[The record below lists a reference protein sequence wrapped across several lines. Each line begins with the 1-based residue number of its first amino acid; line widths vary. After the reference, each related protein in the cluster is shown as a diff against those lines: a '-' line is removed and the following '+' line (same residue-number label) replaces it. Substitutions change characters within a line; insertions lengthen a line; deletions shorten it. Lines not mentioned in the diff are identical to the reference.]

1 MNTQQSYSLIGIG
14 IGPFNLGLAA
24 LIEPVADVSALF
36 FDQSE
41 SFDWHPGLMLPNAT
55 LQVPFMADLV
65 TLADPTNKYS
75 FLNFCKQTGRLYPF
89 YIRENFNILRKEY
102 NCYCQWVATQLTN
115 VRFAHEVIGIAH
127 NNNLYEVT
135 VRRSKNGKPETYY
148 AEKLALGTG
157 TQPYIPSFIDRN
169 QLPGVIHTSQYLSH
183 KQPLFNSGSVAVIG
197 SGQSAAEIFQ
207 DLLPATQ
214 QGLQLN
220 WFTRSPRFYPME
232 YSKLTLELTSPEYVD
247 YFYELPEE
255 RRKKLLSKQN
265 GLYKGINYDL
275 INDIYDQLY
284 EMSVDNVALPVN
296 IRSNMR
302 LENILPGDNL
312 YDLHFTET
320 EQQELYRCQ
329 ANFIVLATGYKYKE
343 PAFLQGISERINRQP
358 DGLFQ
363 VQRDY
368 TIDVNG
374 DELFVQNVEMHT
386 HGFVTPDL
394 GMGAYRNAHIINKV
408 TGREVYQVEKRIAFQ
423 TFGSAKEE
431 LPVSRVGTPAS
442 LSASPLNALDDG
454 PSTSLRPLKKFSNTI
469 K

>member
-1 MNTQQSYSLIGIG
+1 MKIYSLIGIG

-24 LIEPVADVSALF
+24 LIEPVAGVSALF

-75 FLNFCKQTGRLYPF
+75 FLNFCKHTGRIYPF

-115 VRFAHEVIGIAH
+115 CRFGHEVIAIDFV
-127 NNNLYEVT
+127 NDLYEVT
-135 VRRSKNGKPETYY
+135 VRRSKTGSPETFY
-148 AEKLALGTG
+148 AERLALGTG
-157 TQPYIPSFIDRN
+157 TQPYMPPFIDGS
-169 QLPGVIHTSQYLSH
+169 QLPGVIHTSQYLPF
-183 KQPLFNSGSVAVIG
+183 KNKLLKSGSVAVIG

-207 DLLPATQ
+207 DLLPATA
-214 QGLQLN
+214 QGLQLS

-247 YFYELPEE
+247 YFYKLPEE
-255 RRKKLLSKQN
+255 RRKQLLSKQN
-265 GLYKGINYDL
+265 SLYKGINYDL
-275 INDIYDQLY
+275 INDIFDQLY
-284 EMSVDNVALPVN
+284 EMSVGNVSLPVN

-302 LENILPGDNL
+302 LEKITTAAEKNRYELF
-312 YDLHFTET
+312 FTET
-320 EQQELYRCQ
+320 DQQEPYRCQ
-329 ANFIVLATGYKYKE
+329 ASYVVLATGYKYRE
-343 PAFLQGISERINRQP
+343 PAFLQGITERINRQP

-374 DELFVQNVEMHT
+374 DEIFVQNAELHT

-408 TGREVYQVEKRIAFQ
+408 TGREVYHIEKRIAFQ
-423 TFGSAKEE
+423 TFGTEKVEE
-431 LPVSRVGTPAS
+431 LLPVDSH
-442 LSASPLNALDDG
+442 
-454 PSTSLRPLKKFSNTI
+454 TI
-469 K
+469 

>member
-1 MNTQQSYSLIGIG
+1 MQSQQTYSLIGIG

-24 LIEPVADVSALF
+24 LIEPVAEASAVF

-75 FLNFCKQTGRLYPF
+75 FLNYCKQTGRIYPF

-102 NCYCQWVATQLTN
+102 NCYCQWVATQLSN
-115 VRFAHEVIGIAH
+115 CRFGYEVTGVTY
-127 NNNLYEVT
+127 NNDLYEVT
-135 VRRSKNGKPETYY
+135 VRRSKTGKLETYY
-148 AEKLALGTG
+148 AERLALGTG
-157 TQPYIPSFIDRN
+157 TQPYMPAFIDRN
-169 QLPGVIHTSQYLSH
+169 QLPGVIHTSQYLHH
-183 KQPLFNSGSVAVIG
+183 KEKLFNSGSVAVIG

-207 DLLPATQ
+207 DLLPAIQ
-214 QGLQLN
+214 QGMQLS

-247 YFYELPEE
+247 YFYNLPEE

-265 GLYKGINYDL
+265 PLYKGINYDL

-284 EMSVDNVALPVN
+284 EMSVDNVSLPVN

-302 LENILPGDNL
+302 LENISTAEEDGL
-312 YDLHFTET
+312 YELSFTET
-320 EQQELYRCQ
+320 EQQEAYQCQ
-329 ANFIVLATGYKYKE
+329 ANYVVLATGYKYKE
-343 PAFLQGISERINRQP
+343 PAFLQGIAERINRQP

-374 DELFVQNVEMHT
+374 EEIFIQNAELHT

-408 TGREVYQVEKRIAFQ
+408 TGREVYQIEKRIAFQ
-423 TFGSAKEE
+423 TFGAAKTEQ
-431 LPVSRVGTPAS
+431 LAPVY
-442 LSASPLNALDDG
+442 
-454 PSTSLRPLKKFSNTI
+454 SNTI
-469 K
+469 

>member
-1 MNTQQSYSLIGIG
+1 MQSKQTYSLIGIG

-24 LIEPVADVSALF
+24 LIEPIAEASAVF

-75 FLNFCKQTGRLYPF
+75 FLNFCKQTSRIYPF

-102 NCYCQWVATQLTN
+102 NSYCQWVATQLSN
-115 VRFAHEVIGIAH
+115 CRFGYEVIAIEY
-127 NNNLYEVT
+127 NNNLYEVS
-135 VRRSKNGKPETYY
+135 VRCVKSGKTETYY
-148 AEKLALGTG
+148 AEKLVLGTG
-157 TQPYIPSFIDRN
+157 TQPYLPAFIDRN
-169 QLPGVIHTSQYLSH
+169 QAPGVIHTSQYLHH
-183 KQPLFNSGSVAVIG
+183 KEKLFNSGSVAVIG

-214 QGLQLN
+214 QGLQLS

-247 YFYELPEE
+247 YFYNLPEDK
-255 RRKKLLSKQN
+255 RKKLLQKQN
-265 GLYKGINYDL
+265 SLYKGINYDL
-275 INDIYDQLY
+275 INDIFDQLY

-302 LENILPGDNL
+302 LENISPADDNL
-312 YDLHFTET
+312 YNLYFTET
-320 EQQELYRCQ
+320 EQQEPYQCQ
-329 ANFIVLATGYKYKE
+329 ANHVVLATGYKYKE
-343 PAFLQGISERINRQP
+343 PAFLQGIAERINRQP

-374 DELFVQNVEMHT
+374 DELFVQNVELHT

-408 TGREVYQVEKRIAFQ
+408 IGREVYHIEKRIAFQ
-423 TFGSAKEE
+423 TFGTAPLRLRSGLAE
-431 LPVSRVGTPAS
+431 PVY
-442 LSASPLNALDDG
+442 
-454 PSTSLRPLKKFSNTI
+454 SNTI
-469 K
+469 

>member
-1 MNTQQSYSLIGIG
+1 MNSQQPYSLIGIG
-14 IGPFNLGLAA
+14 LGPFNLGLAA
-24 LIEPVADVSALF
+24 LIEPVAGVNALF

-65 TLADPTNKYS
+65 TLADPTSKYS
-75 FLNFCKQTGRLYPF
+75 FLNYCKQTGRLYPF

-102 NCYCQWVATQLTN
+102 NCYCQWVAMQLSN
-115 VRFAHEVIGIAH
+115 CRFGHEVIAI
-127 NNNLYEVT
+127 NYVNELYEVT
-135 VRRSKNGKPETYY
+135 VRRPKSSKPEMFY
-148 AEKLALGTG
+148 AERLALGTG
-157 TQPYIPSFIDRN
+157 TQPYIPAFID
-169 QLPGVIHTSQYLSH
+169 QLPGVIHTSQYLTH
-183 KQPLFNSGSVAVIG
+183 KSQLLNSSSVAVIG

-247 YFYELPEE
+247 YFYHLPDE
-255 RRKKLLSKQN
+255 RRKKLLTKQN
-265 GLYKGINYDL
+265 ALYKGINYDL

-284 EMSVDNVALPVN
+284 AMSVDNSSLPIN

-302 LENILPGDNL
+302 LEKITPAGTANTCNL
-312 YDLHFTET
+312 FFTET
-320 EQQELYRCQ
+320 EQQEPYQCQ
-329 ANFIVLATGYKYKE
+329 ANYVVLATGYKYKE
-343 PAFLQGISERINRQP
+343 PVFLQGIAERINRQP
-358 DGLFQ
+358 DGLFL

-368 TIDVNG
+368 TIDVH
-374 DELFVQNVEMHT
+374 DEEIFVQNIELHT

-408 TGREVYQVEKRIAFQ
+408 TGREVYHIEKRIAFQ
-423 TFGSAKEE
+423 TFGADAS
-431 LPVSRVGTPAS
+431 TP
-442 LSASPLNALDDG
+442 LSALNTDASTAL
-454 PSTSLRPLKKFSNTI
+454 STL
-469 K
+469 

>member
-1 MNTQQSYSLIGIG
+1 MHIKMQQPYSLIGIG

-24 LIEPVADVSALF
+24 LIEPVAGVSALF

-102 NCYCQWVATQLTN
+102 NSYCQWVATQLSN
-115 VRFAHEVIGIAH
+115 CRFGNEVIAIRYV
-127 NNNLYEVT
+127 NELYEVT
-135 VRRSKNGKPETYY
+135 VRQTKNSKPDIYY
-148 AEKLALGTG
+148 AERLALGTG
-157 TQPYIPSFIDRN
+157 TQPYIPAFIDR
-169 QLPGVIHTSQYLSH
+169 LPGVIHTSQYLMH
-183 KQPLFNSGSVAVIG
+183 KNHLLNSGSVAVIG

-207 DLLPATQ
+207 DLLPAIQ
-214 QGLQLN
+214 QGMQLS

-247 YFYELPEE
+247 YFYQLPEE
-255 RRKKLLSKQN
+255 RRKKLLARQN
-265 GLYKGINYDL
+265 SLYKGINYDL
-275 INDIYDQLY
+275 INDIFDQLY
-284 EMSVDNVALPVN
+284 EMSVDNVSLPIN

-302 LENILPGDNL
+302 LEKILPTEDANTCEL
-312 YDLHFTET
+312 LFTET
-320 EQQELYRCQ
+320 EQQQPYTCR
-329 ANFIVLATGYKYKE
+329 ANYVVLATGYKYKE
-343 PAFLQGISERINRQP
+343 PPFLQGIAERINRQP
-358 DGLFQ
+358 DGLFR

-368 TIDVNG
+368 TIDVN
-374 DELFVQNVEMHT
+374 DAEIFVQNAELHT

-408 TGREVYQVEKRIAFQ
+408 AGREVYQIEKRIAFQ
-423 TFGSAKEE
+423 TFGTGAS
-431 LPVSRVGTPAS
+431 TPP
-442 LSASPLNALDDG
+442 SPLNTA
-454 PSTSLRPLKKFSNTI
+454 SSSAFRAITI
-469 K
+469 

>member
-1 MNTQQSYSLIGIG
+1 MKSQQTYSLIGIG

-24 LIEPVADVSALF
+24 LIEPVAGVSALF

-75 FLNFCKQTGRLYPF
+75 FLNFCKHTGRIYPF

-102 NCYCQWVATQLTN
+102 NGYCQWVAAQLSN
-115 VRFAHEVIGIAH
+115 CRFGHEVIAIDH
-127 NNNLYEVT
+127 VNNLYEVT
-135 VRRSKNGKPETYY
+135 VRRSGKSETYY
-148 AEKLALGTG
+148 AERLVLGTG

-169 QLPGVIHTSQYLSH
+169 QLPRVLHTSQYLPN
-183 KQPLFNSGSVAVIG
+183 KNKLLGSGSVAIIG

-207 DLLPATQ
+207 DLLPATE
-214 QGLQLN
+214 QGLQLS
-220 WFTRSPRFYPME
+220 WLTRSPRFYPME

-247 YFYELPEE
+247 YFYKLPEE

-265 GLYKGINYDL
+265 PLYKGINYDL
-275 INDIYDQLY
+275 INDIFDQLY
-284 EMSVDNVALPVN
+284 EMSVGNISLPVN

-302 LENILPGDNL
+302 LEKISTAEDGNS

-320 EQQELYRCQ
+320 DQQEPYQCQ
-329 ANFIVLATGYKYKE
+329 ASYVVLATGYKYRE
-343 PAFLQGISERINRQP
+343 PAFLHGITERINRRE

-363 VQRDY
+363 VERDY

-374 DELFVQNVEMHT
+374 DEIFVQNAELHT

-408 TGREVYQVEKRIAFQ
+408 TGRQVYHIEKRIAFQ
-423 TFGSAKEE
+423 TFGTAKAEE
-431 LPVSRVGTPAS
+431 LVA
-442 LSASPLNALDDG
+442 AE
-454 PSTSLRPLKKFSNTI
+454 SNTI
-469 K
+469 

>member
-1 MNTQQSYSLIGIG
+1 MKTQQTYSLIGIG

-24 LIEPVADVSALF
+24 LIEPVAAVSSLF

-75 FLNFCKQTGRLYPF
+75 FLNYAKQTNRLYPF

-102 NCYCQWVATQLTN
+102 NAYCKWVAKQLSN
-115 VRFAHEVIGIAH
+115 VRFGYEVIDIRYE
-127 NNNLYEVT
+127 NELYGVT
-135 VRRSKNGKPETYY
+135 VRRGKSNKPETFY
-148 AEKLALGTG
+148 AERLALGTG
-157 TQPYIPSFIDRN
+157 TQPYIPAFIE
-169 QLPGVIHTSQYLSH
+169 QLPGVIHTSQYLMH
-183 KQPLFNSGSVAVIG
+183 KEQIQNSGSVAVIG

-214 QGLQLN
+214 QGMQLN

-247 YFYELPEE
+247 YFYNLPAEN
-255 RRKKLLSKQN
+255 RKKLLTKQN
-265 GLYKGINYDL
+265 SLYKGINYDL
-275 INDIYDQLY
+275 INDIFDQLY
-284 EMSVDNVALPVN
+284 EMSVDNVPLSVN

-302 LENILPGDNL
+302 LDHILSSNDANTCEL
-312 YDLHFTET
+312 FFTET
-320 EQQELYRCQ
+320 EQQEAYQCQ
-329 ANFIVLATGYKYKE
+329 ANYVVLATGYKYKE
-343 PAFLQGISERINRQP
+343 PAFLQGIAERINRQP
-358 DGLFQ
+358 DGLLQ

-368 TIDVNG
+368 TIDIN
-374 DELFVQNVEMHT
+374 DNEIFVQNIELHT

-408 TGREVYQVEKRIAFQ
+408 CGREVYQIEKRIAFQ
-423 TFGSAKEE
+423 SFGSGEARA
-431 LPVSRVGTPAS
+431 STS
-442 LSASPLNALDDG
+442 LSALRAEASTPL
-454 PSTSLRPLKKFSNTI
+454 STI
-469 K
+469 

>member
-1 MNTQQSYSLIGIG
+1 MKIYSLIGIG

-24 LIEPVADVSALF
+24 LTEPLTDISTLF

-75 FLNFCKQTGRLYPF
+75 FLNFCKLTARIYPF

-115 VRFAHEVIGIAH
+115 VRFGHEVIAIDY

-135 VRRSKNGKPETYY
+135 VRRAKNGKPETFY
-148 AEKLALGTG
+148 AERLALGTG
-157 TQPYIPSFIDRN
+157 TLPYLPAFIDRDQTPN
-169 QLPGVIHTSQYLSH
+169 VIHTSQYLSH
-183 KQPLFNSGSVAVIG
+183 KKALLESDSVAVIG

-207 DLLPATQ
+207 DLLPFTQ
-214 QGLQLN
+214 QGILLN

-247 YFYELPEE
+247 YYYNLPEE
-255 RRKKLLSKQN
+255 RRKKLLTKQN
-265 GLYKGINYDL
+265 SLYKGINYDL
-275 INDIYDQLY
+275 INDIFDQLY
-284 EMSVDNVALPVN
+284 EMSVDNSSLSVN

-302 LENILPGDNL
+302 LDSITPAEEDGV
-312 YDLHFTET
+312 YDLLFTET
-320 EQQELYRCQ
+320 EQQEAYRCQ
-329 ANFIVLATGYKYKE
+329 ANYVVLATGYKYKE
-343 PAFLQGISERINRQP
+343 PAFLQGIAGRINRQP

-374 DELFVQNVEMHT
+374 DEIFVQNAELHT

-408 TGREVYQVEKRIAFQ
+408 SGREVYHIEKRIAFQ
-423 TFGSAKEE
+423 TFGAVQTAE
-431 LPVSRVGTPAS
+431 LAPVY
-442 LSASPLNALDDG
+442 
-454 PSTSLRPLKKFSNTI
+454 SNTI
-469 K
+469 

>member
-1 MNTQQSYSLIGIG
+1 MNTQQIHSLIGVG

-24 LIEPVADVSALF
+24 LIEPVSGVNALF

-41 SFDWHPGLMLPNAT
+41 CFDWHPGLMLPNAT

-75 FLNFCKQTGRLYPF
+75 FLNFCKQTSRIYPF

-102 NCYCQWVATQLTN
+102 NSYCQWVAGQLTN
-115 VRFAHEVIGIAH
+115 CRFAHEVVAITY
-127 NNNLYEVT
+127 NNHLYEVT
-135 VRRSKNGKPETYY
+135 VRRTKSGKTETHY

-157 TQPYIPSFIDRN
+157 TQPYIPPFIDRAA
-169 QLPGVIHTSQYLSH
+169 LPGIIHTSQYLSH
-183 KQPLFNSGSVAVIG
+183 KQQLLKSGSVAVIG

-214 QGLQLN
+214 QGMQLH

-247 YFYELPEE
+247 YFYNLPESS
-255 RRKKLLSKQN
+255 RKKLLSKQN
-265 GLYKGINYDL
+265 SLYKGINYDL
-275 INDIYDQLY
+275 INDIFDQLY
-284 EMSVDNVALPVN
+284 EMSVDNTSLPVN
-296 IRSNMR
+296 IRSCMR
-302 LENILPGDNL
+302 LEKILPASAGNTCE
-312 YDLHFTET
+312 LHFTET
-320 EQQELYRCQ
+320 EQQEPYRCS
-329 ANFIVLATGYKYKE
+329 ANYVVLATGYKYKE
-343 PAFLQGISERINRQP
+343 PIFLQGIAERINRQE

-368 TIDVNG
+368 TIDVDG
-374 DELFVQNVEMHT
+374 SAIFIQNVELHT

-408 TGREVYQVEKRIAFQ
+408 AGREVYHIEKRIAFQ
-423 TFGSAKEE
+423 TFGAAIKEQPE
-431 LPVSRVGTPAS
+431 TI
-442 LSASPLNALDDG
+442 
-454 PSTSLRPLKKFSNTI
+454 FSNTI
-469 K
+469 KQERKPIVT

>member
-1 MNTQQSYSLIGIG
+1 MNAQQTYSLIGIG

-24 LIEPVADVSALF
+24 LIEPVANTNSLF

-41 SFDWHPGLMLPNAT
+41 SFDWHPGLLLPNAT

-75 FLNFCKQTGRLYPF
+75 FLNYCKQTGRIYPF

-102 NCYCQWVATQLTN
+102 NCYCQWVATQLSN
-115 VRFAHEVIGIAH
+115 CRFGYEVTGIAY

-135 VRRSKNGKPETYY
+135 VRRTKTGKTETYY
-148 AEKLALGTG
+148 AERLALGTG
-157 TQPYIPSFIDRN
+157 TQPYIPAFIDRN
-169 QLPGVIHTSQYLSH
+169 QLPGVIHTSQYLLH
-183 KQPLFNSGSVAVIG
+183 KNQLLNSGSVALIG

-247 YFYELPEE
+247 YFYNLSEE

-265 GLYKGINYDL
+265 ALYKGINYDL
-275 INDIYDQLY
+275 INDIFDQLY
-284 EMSVDNVALPVN
+284 EMSVDAISLPVN

-302 LENILPGDNL
+302 LENISPTNTAGL
-312 YDLHFTET
+312 YELSFTET
-320 EQQELYRCQ
+320 EQQEAYQCA
-329 ANFIVLATGYKYKE
+329 ANYVVLATGYKYKE
-343 PAFLQGISERINRQP
+343 PAFLQGIAARINRQP
-358 DGLFQ
+358 DGLYE

-374 DELFVQNVEMHT
+374 EEIFVQNAELHT

-408 TGREVYQVEKRIAFQ
+408 TGREVYPIEKRIAFQ
-423 TFGSAKEE
+423 TFGTEKA
-431 LPVSRVGTPAS
+431 
-442 LSASPLNALDDG
+442 D
-454 PSTSLRPLKKFSNTI
+454 PSTTLRATVPAYSNTI
-469 K
+469 QA

>member
-1 MNTQQSYSLIGIG
+1 MNTQQTYSLIGIG

-24 LIEPVADVSALF
+24 LIEPVAGINALF

-41 SFDWHPGLMLPNAT
+41 TFDWHPGLMLPNAT

-75 FLNFCKQTGRLYPF
+75 FLNFCKQTGRIYPF

-102 NCYCQWVATQLTN
+102 NCYCQWVAGQLSYC
-115 VRFAHEVIGIAH
+115 RFGYKVTGIAY

-135 VRRSKNGKPETYY
+135 VRRTKTGKTETCY
-148 AEKLALGTG
+148 AEKLVLGTG
-157 TQPYIPSFIDRN
+157 TQPYIPAFIDRD
-169 QLPGVIHTSQYLSH
+169 QLPGVIHTSQYLLH
-183 KQPLFNSGSVAVIG
+183 KTQLLNSGSVAVIG

-207 DLLPATQ
+207 DLLPATR

-247 YFYELPEE
+247 YFYNLPEE
-255 RRKKLLSKQN
+255 RRKKLLAKQN
-265 GLYKGINYDL
+265 PLYKGINYDL
-275 INDIYDQLY
+275 INDIFDQLY
-284 EMSVDNVALPVN
+284 EMSVDDGFLPVN

-302 LENILPGDNL
+302 LEHISPTDTAGL
-312 YDLHFTET
+312 YELSFLET
-320 EQQELYRCQ
+320 EQQEAYQCT
-329 ANFIVLATGYKYKE
+329 ANYVVLATGYKYKE
-343 PAFLQGISERINRQP
+343 PSFLQGIAARINRQP
-358 DGLFQ
+358 DGLYE

-374 DELFVQNVEMHT
+374 EEIFVQNAGLHT

-394 GMGAYRNAHIINKV
+394 GMGAYRNAQIINKV
-408 TGREVYQVEKRIAFQ
+408 TGREVYHIEKRIAFQ
-423 TFGSAKEE
+423 TFG
-431 LPVSRVGTPAS
+431 VSTSLNALRAAASTPSAS
-442 LSASPLNALDDG
+442 LSANPLSA
-454 PSTSLRPLKKFSNTI
+454 NTI
-469 K
+469 

>member
-1 MNTQQSYSLIGIG
+1 MKSQQTYLLIGIG

-24 LIEPVADVSALF
+24 LIEPVAGVSALF

-75 FLNFCKQTGRLYPF
+75 FLNFCKQTGRIYPF

-102 NCYCQWVATQLTN
+102 NCYCQWVATQLSN
-115 VRFAHEVIGIAH
+115 VRFAHEVIAIGYA
-127 NNNLYEVT
+127 NNLYEVT
-135 VRRSKNGKPETYY
+135 VRRSKSGKTETYY

-157 TQPYIPSFIDRN
+157 TQPYMPAFIDRN
-169 QLPGVIHTSQYLSH
+169 KLPDVIHTAEYLLH
-183 KQPLFNSGSVAVIG
+183 KQKLFNSGSVAVIG

-214 QGLQLN
+214 QGLQLS

-232 YSKLTLELTSPEYVD
+232 YSKLTLELTSPEYID
-247 YFYELPEE
+247 YFYNLPEE

-275 INDIYDQLY
+275 INDIFDQLY
-284 EMSVDNVALPVN
+284 EMSVDNVSLPVN

-302 LENILPGDNL
+302 LENILPGEDNL

-320 EQQELYRCQ
+320 EQQELYQCQ
-329 ANFIVLATGYKYKE
+329 ANYIVLATGYKYKE
-343 PAFLQGISERINRQP
+343 PAFLQGIAERINRQP

-374 DELFVQNVEMHT
+374 EELFVQNAELHT

-408 TGREVYQVEKRIAFQ
+408 TGREVYHIEKRIAFQ
-423 TFGSAKEE
+423 TFGTAKEE
-431 LPVSRVGTPAS
+431 VPATR
-442 LSASPLNALDDG
+442 L
-454 PSTSLRPLKKFSNTI
+454 STSPRTEQTVYSNLI
-469 K
+469 

>member
-1 MNTQQSYSLIGIG
+1 MTSQQPYSLIGIG

-24 LIEPVADVSALF
+24 LIEPIAGINALF
-36 FDQSE
+36 FDQSA

-65 TLADPTNKYS
+65 TLADPTSKYS

-102 NCYCQWVATQLTN
+102 NLYCQWVAKQLSN
-115 VRFAHEVIGIAH
+115 CRFGYEVTDIRYA
-127 NNNLYEVT
+127 NALYEVT
-135 VRRSKNGKPETYY
+135 VRGSKSNKLETYY
-148 AEKLALGTG
+148 TKRLALGTG
-157 TQPYIPSFIDRN
+157 TQPYIPAFIG
-169 QLPGVIHTSQYLSH
+169 QLPGVIHTSQYLVY
-183 KQPLFNSGSVAVIG
+183 KDQLQNSGSVAVIG

-247 YFYELPEE
+247 YFYHLPEE
-255 RRKKLLSKQN
+255 RRKKLLAKQN
-265 GLYKGINYDL
+265 SLYKGINYDL
-275 INDIYDQLY
+275 INDIFDQLY
-284 EMSVDNVALPVN
+284 EMSVDNTPLPIN

-302 LENILPGDNL
+302 LDQILPANEPNTC
-312 YDLHFTET
+312 DLFFTET
-320 EQQELYRCQ
+320 EQQEPYKCQ
-329 ANFIVLATGYKYKE
+329 ANYVVLATGYKYKE
-343 PAFLQGISERINRQP
+343 PAFLQGIAERINRQP
-358 DGLFQ
+358 DGLLQ

-374 DELFVQNVEMHT
+374 EEIFVQNVELHT

-408 TGREVYQVEKRIAFQ
+408 CGREVYPVEKRIAFQ
-423 TFGSAKEE
+423 NFGAEKNE
-431 LPVSRVGTPAS
+431 PRVSTA
-442 LSASPLNALDDG
+442 LNALGADA
-454 PSTSLRPLKKFSNTI
+454 STSLSTI
-469 K
+469 

>member
-1 MNTQQSYSLIGIG
+1 MKLNKTYSLIGIG
-14 IGPFNLGLAA
+14 IGPFNLGLAT
-24 LIEPVADVSALF
+24 LIEPVAGVSALF

-75 FLNFCKQTGRLYPF
+75 FLNFCKHTGRIYPF

-102 NCYCQWVATQLTN
+102 NAYCQWVAARLSN
-115 VRFAHEVIGIAH
+115 CRFGHEVIAI
-127 NNNLYEVT
+127 NYVNDLYEVT
-135 VRRSKNGKPETYY
+135 VRRSKSSQPEIYY
-148 AEKLALGTG
+148 AQKLALGTG
-157 TQPYIPSFIDRN
+157 TQPYIPPFLDRN
-169 QLPGVIHTSQYLSH
+169 ELPGVLHTSQYLPNKNKLLKS
-183 KQPLFNSGSVAVIG
+183 QSVAVIG

-207 DLLPATQ
+207 DLLPATE
-214 QGLQLN
+214 QGLQLS

-247 YFYELPEE
+247 YFYNLPEE

-265 GLYKGINYDL
+265 PLYKGINYDL
-275 INDIYDQLY
+275 INDIFDQLY
-284 EMSVDNVALPVN
+284 EMSVGNVSLPVN

-302 LENILPGDNL
+302 LEKITTAEDTNA
-312 YDLHFTET
+312 YDLYFTET
-320 EQQELYRCQ
+320 DQQEPYRCQ
-329 ANFIVLATGYKYKE
+329 SNYVVLATGYKYRE
-343 PAFLQGISERINRQP
+343 PAFLQQIAERINRQP

-374 DELFVQNVEMHT
+374 DEIFVQNAELHT

-408 TGREVYQVEKRIAFQ
+408 TGREVYHIEKRIAFQ
-423 TFGSAKEE
+423 TFGAVKSEE
-431 LPVSRVGTPAS
+431 LILA
-442 LSASPLNALDDG
+442 D
-454 PSTSLRPLKKFSNTI
+454 SNTI
-469 K
+469 